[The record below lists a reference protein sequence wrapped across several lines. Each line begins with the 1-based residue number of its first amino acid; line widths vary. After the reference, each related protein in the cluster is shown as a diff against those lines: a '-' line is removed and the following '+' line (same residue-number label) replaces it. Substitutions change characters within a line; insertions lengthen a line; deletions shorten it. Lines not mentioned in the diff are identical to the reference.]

1 MCGIFGIINYGPK
14 RYLSELDHIKE
25 MIERLLAAAEIR
37 GTDASGIC
45 IVSGKKA
52 KVFKERTPGSDLPK
66 EDGYK
71 DVMKSMTYQENFQ
84 FMIGH
89 VRARTKGSEFFN
101 VNNHPIISGKV
112 IGVHNGVISN
122 DEDIFK
128 MEKDLNRRGE
138 VDSEVIFSLLNKA
151 ISIDKST
158 ISFAVRKTARA
169 LVGSYSCAFLH
180 LDHPNYLTLFSG
192 NYANIALHDFRNYK
206 LMVFGSTDGIIT
218 KAGKDIS
225 LFREPSS
232 KREMGKNMAWR
243 INTDNGKIHTFQL
256 SANYATQ
263 NHARFPSVI

>member
-1 MCGIFGIINYGPK
+1 MCGIFGIINYGSK
-14 RYLSELDHIKE
+14 RYLSEIDHIKE
-25 MIERLLAAAEIR
+25 MIERLLTIVEIR

-52 KVFKERTPGSDLPK
+52 KVFKEHIPGSCLPK
-66 EDGYK
+66 EEGYK
-71 DVMKSMTYQENFQ
+71 DIMKSITYQENFQ

-89 VRARTKGSEFFN
+89 VRARTKGSELFN

-128 MEKDLNRRGE
+128 VEKDLNRRGE

-158 ISFAVRKTARA
+158 IISAVQRTSQA

-192 NYANIALHDFRNYK
+192 NYANIVLHDFRNYK
-206 LMVFGSTDGIIT
+206 LMVFGSTDDVIT

-225 LFREPSS
+225 LFHEPSS

-243 INTDNGKIHTFQL
+243 INTNNGKIYTFQL
-256 SANYATQ
+256 NKKSVTQ
-263 NHARFPSVI
+263 NYSRFPLV